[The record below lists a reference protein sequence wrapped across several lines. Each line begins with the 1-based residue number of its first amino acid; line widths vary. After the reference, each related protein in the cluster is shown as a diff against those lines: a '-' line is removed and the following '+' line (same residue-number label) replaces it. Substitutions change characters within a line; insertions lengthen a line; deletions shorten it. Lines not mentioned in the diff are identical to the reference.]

1 MRGEQVQTFLKNT
14 RSSAWLIVAA
24 ALCGSQLAS
33 AEAPPTTF
41 GYQPMVSDGLAAKRP
56 FEAWLWLDKSS
67 DPGVPGYAVPA
78 GATIRLRFP
87 DQFTPQAGIPL
98 AAVMLHGWSQG
109 AISAQFTVAADS
121 ADPRTIVIHYDQ
133 EITPGPP
140 EKPGLKAIHVRT
152 NVLNPPVAGD
162 YPVTVE
168 FVNAGSLSGTSKAVA
183 HVTAAPVPNIA
194 AYNQLHQG
202 RNEDWQHVRAGE
214 ETALPIDLLLNLPG
228 DSRSAISLRPAEGGA
243 LAILRDG
250 KPIGLITATGVPV
263 TLAPEA
269 FGPGYARLGIV
280 RVHAKAGA
288 MKGPAEIV
296 ASLDG
301 GTQYTIHVV
310 VD

>member
-1 MRGEQVQTFLKNT
+1 MQTFVRNT
-14 RSSAWLIVAA
+14 RSRASLILVA
-24 ALCGSQLAS
+24 ALCGSPIAL
-33 AEAPPTTF
+33 AEAPPTSF
-41 GYQPMVSDGLAAKRP
+41 GYQPMVSDGLAATYP

-67 DPGVPGYAVPA
+67 DPGIPGYAVPVD
-78 GATIRLRFP
+78 ATIRLRFP
-87 DQFTPQAGIPL
+87 DQFTPQPGLPL
-98 AAVMLHGWSQG
+98 GAVMLHGWSQG
-109 AISAQFTVAADS
+109 AIPARFTVAP
-121 ADPRTIVIHYDQ
+121 DPTDLRTIVIHYDQ
-133 EITPGPP
+133 EIAPGPLD
-140 EKPGLKAIHVRT
+140 KPGLKAIHLRT
-152 NVLNPPVAGD
+152 NVLNPPVAGE

-168 FVNAGSLSGTSKAVA
+168 FVNAGVLSGTSKAVA
-183 HVTAAPVPNIA
+183 HVTATPVPNVA

-202 RNEDWQHVRAGE
+202 RNEDWQHMRAGE

-228 DSRSAISLRPAEGGA
+228 NSRSAISLRPAEGGA

-250 KPIGLITATGVPV
+250 KPIGLISATGVPV

-288 MKGPAEIV
+288 TKGPAEIV

-301 GTQYTIHVV
+301 GAAYTIHIF